1 MNCFNFAR
9 VPTSKLQKNKLVRF
23 KDTISQLSGTNTRPI
38 VTHVTANILPIVTHV
53 TTTTRL
59 TVTHVTTNTR
69 HTVTHVATGT
79 KPTISSDTDG
89 ITVVTTIYRKRSAP
103 DEHAPEGKFGQ
114 YEKNLIDSQNGWLD
128 CVIVH
133 EAYIILKRICN
144 DMQGFQRPTLG
155 PIHQFDIMT
164 GPFIQI
170 VNINTNYWI

>member
-53 TTTTRL
+53 TTNTRL
-59 TVTHVTTNTR
+59 TVTHAT
-69 HTVTHVATGT
+69 TGT

-103 DEHAPEGKFGQ
+103 DEYAPEGKFGQ

-155 PIHQFDIMT
+155 LIHQFDTMT